1 VSLNK
6 KEQPYTSTLKGVA
19 ALLGEPAAAP
29 TQSVTLEAI
38 YLPSGQP
45 RRYFDPDKLE
55 QLALSIK
62 QHGILEP
69 LLVRPLQQENYELVA
84 GERRYRAAKIAGLEE
99 VPVVVRDLSDEEALQ
114 LALVENLQ
122 REDLNPIEETEGILQ
137 LLAFKLGCAVS
148 EIPPLLYQ
156 MKNALDRNSEVRNNV
171 VPHPESGEQQQVQAV
186 FQGLGLM
193 SWLSFT
199 THRLPLLNLPKEIL
213 EALRQGKIAY
223 TKAIAI
229 ARVKDELAR
238 KSLLTEVIEQGLS
251 LAQIRERV
259 ASIAAIKQ
267 VGKQPLPLEERTR
280 NVVRRFQKAKIWQ
293 DPKKQK
299 KLEKLLA
306 QMESL
311 LTEE

>member
-1 VSLNK
+1 
-6 KEQPYTSTLKGVA
+6 
-19 ALLGEPAAAP
+19 
-29 TQSVTLEAI
+29 
-38 YLPSGQP
+38 
-45 RRYFDPDKLE
+45 
-55 QLALSIK
+55 
-62 QHGILEP
+62 
-69 LLVRPLQQENYELVA
+69 
-84 GERRYRAAKIAGLEE
+84 
-99 VPVVVRDLSDEEALQ
+99 LSDEEALQ

-137 LLAFKLGCAVS
+137 LLASKLECAVS

-156 MKNALDRNSEVRNNV
+156 MKNAIDRNSEVRNNV

-199 THRLPLLNLPKEIL
+199 THRLPLLNLPQEIL

-223 TKAIAI
+223 TKAMAI
-229 ARVKDELAR
+229 VRVKDEPAR
-238 KSLLTEVIEQGLS
+238 KFLLKEVIEQGLS
-251 LAQIRERV
+251 LTQIRERI
-259 ASIAAIKQ
+259 ASIATSKQ
-267 VGKQPLPLEERTR
+267 VGKQPFPLEERTI
-280 NVVRRFQKAKIWQ
+280 NIISRFQKAKIWQ

-299 KLEKLLA
+299 KLEKLLV